1 MKRKVIIDTDPG
13 IDDAL
18 AIIFALQ
25 HPEIEVLG
33 FTSVGGNKGLQSTT
47 DNVTR
52 ILNYFNSDI
61 KVYKGSD
68 KNYSKIVD
76 DEFEMELDYSKENI
90 HGADGLGSAVLEKN
104 DALISD
110 IDATTFILDTLKKYP
125 NEVDIIT
132 LGPLTNLAFCMD
144 EDMETMKQAKSIHSM
159 GGGVHRGNRTPVAEF
174 NYWYDPH
181 SVNKVFELG
190 GDLPIYMVGLDITH
204 QAVLDM
210 NDLTFMKLIDP
221 KLGKLINEMLDSY
234 IENYWENQRILG
246 AVMHDL
252 TAIVGYM
259 YPELYTEVLH
269 ANMKC
274 VTDNVPAIGQ
284 TVVDTEDD
292 MSSAKN
298 SYIPMKLDVQMYK
311 ENVIKSIFG
320 QAALDEYIQHI
331 EQ

>member
-52 ILNYFNSDI
+52 ILNYFKSDI

-68 KNYSKIVD
+68 DNYSKTVD
-76 DEFEMELDYSKENI
+76 EQFEMELDYSKENI

-104 DALISD
+104 DELISN
-110 IDATTFILDTLKKYP
+110 IDATTFILETVKKYP
-125 NEVDIIT
+125 HEVDIIT
-132 LGPLTNLAFCMD
+132 LGPLTNLAFCID
-144 EDMETMKQAKSIHSM
+144 EDMETMKKVKSIHSM

-181 SVNKVFELG
+181 SVNRVFELG
-190 GDLPIYMVGLDITH
+190 VELPIYMIGLDITH

-210 NDLTFMKLIDP
+210 NDLTFMHLINP
-221 KLGKLINEMLDSY
+221 MLGKLINEMLDSY
-234 IENYWENQRILG
+234 IINYWENQRILG
-246 AVMHDL
+246 AIMHDL

-259 YPELYTEVLH
+259 YPELYTEILH
-269 ANMKC
+269 GNMTC
-274 VTDNVPAIGQ
+274 VTDNNPAIGQ
-284 TVVDTEDD
+284 TIVDTENKW
-292 MSSAKN
+292 SSDKN
-298 SYIPMKLDVQMYK
+298 SYVPMKLDVRLYK
-311 ENVIKSIFG
+311 ENVIKDIFG
-320 QAALDEYIQHI
+320 QAALEEYTKYL
-331 EQ
+331 